1 MVITFFLILEKSVIE
16 YIWIEKRLIIIFFS
30 QYTGMPR
37 IKRCRKRTRFKGY
50 QKVCY
55 DNTQFT
61 FSISRSV
68 VLYNVVCIEA
78 SSDLFY
84 ILFLSVSHSVQVFFS
99 LTFFRNGLMNWLAGR
114 GHFFFGGGY
123 LLVFFFWRKGAFTK
137 SFFYIQY
144 SQNACCTRCIRPY
157 VVRHSVLCTVT
168 CIHHILTK
176 ASFELWSTVSYIV
189 CR

>member
-37 IKRCRKRTRFKGY
+37 IKRCRKRTRFKGC

-114 GHFFFGGGY
+114 GHFFLGGGVTCWCFFFGGREH
-123 LLVFFFWRKGAFTK
+123 LQRVFFISNTLKMLVVPDVSAPTSSVTLSCARWHV
-137 SFFYIQY
+137 YI
-144 SQNACCTRCIRPY
+144 I
-157 VVRHSVLCTVT
+157 
-168 CIHHILTK
+168 
-176 ASFELWSTVSYIV
+176 F
-189 CR
+189 